1 MLYLDNNSTT
11 RLAPE
16 VIRAMEQCW
25 REEFG
30 NPSSM
35 HRVGQAAR
43 HAVETAR
50 EQVAAL
56 LGADPREIVFTSG
69 GTEAD
74 NLAIFGTLAA
84 NPVKR
89 HVVTTAV
96 EHPAVYETCKRLQ
109 TQGYRA
115 TFIGVD
121 SSGAL
126 DLDAFAAALDADTGL
141 ASVMYVNNE
150 TGVIFP
156 IREVAAIC
164 AAKGVPLHVD
174 AVQAAGKLEIN
185 VKQLG
190 VSLLSISAHKFHGP
204 KGTGALYVG
213 RGARLRSLFVGG
225 HQEREIRPGTQN
237 VAGIVGLGTAAELAR
252 RRLAGGLDGVAVLR
266 DRLES
271 GILERV
277 RIARVIGDRN
287 HRAVNTAEIG
297 FESLQADA
305 ILLALS
311 EEGLCASA
319 GAACSSGSLEPSHVL
334 TAMGI
339 DSRLA
344 HGAIRFS
351 LSYET
356 TAPDIDR
363 ALEVIPRVIERL
375 ASLAPLK

>member
-11 RLAPE
+11 PLAPE
-16 VIRAMEQCW
+16 VTHAMEQCW

-56 LGADPREIVFTSG
+56 LGADSREIVFTSG

-74 NLAIFGTLAA
+74 NLAILGTFAA
-84 NPVKR
+84 NLVKR

-115 TFIGVD
+115 TFVGVD

-126 DLDAFAAALDADTGL
+126 DLDAFTAALDADTGL

-156 IREVAAIC
+156 IREVAEIC

-174 AVQAAGKLEIN
+174 AVQAAGKIEID
-185 VKQLG
+185 VKHLG

-213 RGARLRSLFVGG
+213 RGARLRNLFVGG
-225 HQEREIRPGTQN
+225 HQEHEIRPGTQN
-237 VAGIVGLGTAAELAR
+237 VAGIVGLGAAAELAR
-252 RRLAGGLDGVAVLR
+252 RRLAEGLGGVAALR

-277 RIARVIGDRN
+277 RIAGVIGDRN

-356 TAPDIDR
+356 TGEDVDR
-363 ALEVIPRVIERL
+363 ALEIVPRVIERL
-375 ASLAPLK
+375 ASLTPVK